1 MEMERNIGDIFSD
14 ILNQKV
20 KISRMAVTSMLL
32 GFLAPCCFFAVWIV
46 SFFSSHG
53 IITVGRYIMTAFSCS
68 VAWILG
74 LVLGM
79 ISLEQIPNSER
90 HLIGNAYAV
99 VGISISAIWI
109 ALLVVRFLL
118 PALFYV
124 VS

>member
-14 ILNQKV
+14 IINQKV
-20 KISRMAVTSMLL
+20 KTSKMAVTSMLL
-32 GFLAPCCFFAVWIV
+32 GILAPCCFFAVWIV

-79 ISLEQIPNSER
+79 ISLEQIPNSGQ
-90 HLIGNAYAV
+90 HLIGTVYAV
-99 VGISISAIWI
+99 VGISISALWI

>member
-20 KISRMAVTSMLL
+20 KTSRLAVTSMLL

-79 ISLEQIPNSER
+79 ISLEQIRNSEQ
-90 HLIGNAYAV
+90 HLIGKAYAV
-99 VGISISAIWI
+99 VGISISALWI
-109 ALLVVRFLL
+109 ALLVVCFLL

-124 VS
+124 NS

>member
-1 MEMERNIGDIFSD
+1 MEMERKIGDIFSD
-14 ILNQKV
+14 ILNQKAKTSKLAV
-20 KISRMAVTSMLL
+20 ISMAL
-32 GFLAPCCFFAVWIV
+32 GILAPCCFFAVWIV

-53 IITVGRYIMTAFSCS
+53 IITVGRYIMAAFSCS

-79 ISLEQIPNSER
+79 ISLEQIRSSEK
-90 HLIGNAYAV
+90 HLIGTAYAV
-99 VGISISAIWI
+99 VGISISALWI
-109 ALLVVRFLL
+109 ALLVVHFLM

>member
-14 ILNQKV
+14 IINQKA
-20 KISRMAVTSMLL
+20 KTSKMAVTSMVM
-32 GFLAPCCFFAVWIV
+32 GILAPCCFFAVWIV

-53 IITVGRYIMTAFSCS
+53 IITVGRFIITAFSCS
-68 VAWILG
+68 LAWILG

-79 ISLEQIPNSER
+79 KSLEQIRNSEQ
-90 HLIGNAYAV
+90 HLIGTAYAV
-99 VGISISAIWI
+99 VGISISALWI
-109 ALLVVRFLL
+109 ALLLVRFLL

>member
-14 ILNQKV
+14 IINQKA
-20 KISRMAVTSMLL
+20 KTSKMEVTSMVL

-79 ISLEQIPNSER
+79 KSLEQIRNSEQ
-90 HLIGNAYAV
+90 HLIGNTYAV

-118 PALFYV
+118 PALFYM

>member
-14 ILNQKV
+14 ILNQKA
-20 KISRMAVTSMLL
+20 KTSRLSVTPMVL
-32 GFLAPCCFFAVWIV
+32 GILAPCCFFAVWIV

-53 IITVGRYIMTAFSCS
+53 IITVGRYIMIAFSCS

-79 ISLEQIPNSER
+79 VSLEQIRNSEQ
-90 HLIGNAYAV
+90 HLIGAAYAV
-99 VGISISAIWI
+99 VGISISALWM

-118 PALFYV
+118 PALFYT

>member
-1 MEMERNIGDIFSD
+1 MKRNIGDVFSD
-14 ILNQKV
+14 ILNQKA
-20 KISRMAVTSMLL
+20 KTSRLSVNSMVL
-32 GFLAPCCFFAVWIV
+32 GILAPCCFFAVWIV

-68 VAWILG
+68 VARIMALILG
-74 LVLGM
+74 M
-79 ISLEQIPNSER
+79 KSLEQIPNSEQ
-90 HLIGNAYAV
+90 HLIGRTYAV
-99 VGISISAIWI
+99 VGISISTLWM

>member
-14 ILNQKV
+14 IINQKA
-20 KISRMAVTSMLL
+20 KTSKMAVTSMVL
-32 GFLAPCCFFAVWIV
+32 GILAPCCFFAVWIV
-46 SFFSSHG
+46 SCFSSHG

-79 ISLEQIPNSER
+79 ISIEQIRNSEQ
-90 HLIGNAYAV
+90 HLIGTAYAV
-99 VGISISAIWI
+99 VGISISALWI
-109 ALLVVRFLL
+109 ALLVIHFLM
-118 PALFYV
+118 PALFYA

>member
-14 ILNQKV
+14 IINQKA
-20 KISRMAVTSMLL
+20 KTSKMAVTSMVL
-32 GFLAPCCFFAVWIV
+32 GILAPCCFFAVWIV

-53 IITVGRYIMTAFSCS
+53 IITVGRYIMAAFSCS

-79 ISLEQIPNSER
+79 KSLEQIRNSEQ
-90 HLIGNAYAV
+90 HLIGTAYAV
-99 VGISISAIWI
+99 VGISISALWI

-118 PALFYV
+118 PALFYI

>member
-14 ILNQKV
+14 IINPKA
-20 KISRMAVTSMLL
+20 KTSKMAVTSMVL
-32 GFLAPCCFFAVWIV
+32 GILAPCCFFAVWIV
-46 SFFSSHG
+46 SSFSSYG

-79 ISLEQIPNSER
+79 ISLEQIRNSEQ
-90 HLIGNAYAV
+90 HLIGTAYAV
-99 VGISISAIWI
+99 VGIAISALWI

>member
-1 MEMERNIGDIFSD
+1 METEQNISDISCD

-20 KISRMAVTSMLL
+20 KTSKMAVTSMVF
-32 GFLAPCCFFAVWIV
+32 GILAPCCFFTAWVV

-53 IITVGRYIMTAFSCS
+53 IITVGRYIMTAFSWS

-79 ISLEQIPNSER
+79 ISLEQIRNSEQ
-90 HLIGNAYAV
+90 HLIGRAYAL
-99 VGISISAIWI
+99 VGISISALWI
-109 ALLVVRFLL
+109 ALLVVRILL
-118 PALFYV
+118 PALFYT

>member
-1 MEMERNIGDIFSD
+1 MEMEPNIGDIFSD
-14 ILNQKV
+14 IINQKANTS
-20 KISRMAVTSMLL
+20 KMAVTSMLL
-32 GFLAPCCFFAVWIV
+32 GILAPCCFFAVWIV

-79 ISLEQIPNSER
+79 ISLEQIHNSEQ
-90 HLIGNAYAV
+90 HLIGTAYAV
-99 VGISISAIWI
+99 VGISISALWI

>member
-1 MEMERNIGDIFSD
+1 MEIERNISDVFSD
-14 ILNQKV
+14 ILNQKAKTYKLSV
-20 KISRMAVTSMLL
+20 NSMVL
-32 GFLAPCCFFAVWIV
+32 GILAPCCFFAVGIV

-79 ISLEQIPNSER
+79 ISIEQIRNSEQ
-90 HLIGNAYAV
+90 HLVGTAYAV

-109 ALLVVRFLL
+109 ALLMVRFLM
-118 PALFYV
+118 PALFYA

>member
-14 ILNQKV
+14 IINQKA
-20 KISRMAVTSMLL
+20 KTSKMAVTSMVL
-32 GFLAPCCFFAVWIV
+32 GILAPCCFFAVWIV

-79 ISLEQIPNSER
+79 ISIEQIRSSEQ
-90 HLIGNAYAV
+90 HLVGTAYAV
-99 VGISISAIWI
+99 VGISISALWI
-109 ALLVVRFLL
+109 ALLMVRFLM

>member
-1 MEMERNIGDIFSD
+1 MEMEPNIGDIFSD
-14 ILNQKV
+14 IINQKANTS
-20 KISRMAVTSMLL
+20 KMAVTFMLL
-32 GFLAPCCFFAVWIV
+32 GILAPCCFFAVWIV

-79 ISLEQIPNSER
+79 ISLEQIHNSEQ
-90 HLIGNAYAV
+90 HLIGTAYAV
-99 VGISISAIWI
+99 VGISISALWI

>member
-1 MEMERNIGDIFSD
+1 MERNIGDIFSD

-20 KISRMAVTSMLL
+20 KTSRLAVTSMLL

-46 SFFSSHG
+46 SFFSSHD

-79 ISLEQIPNSER
+79 ISLEQIRNSEQ
-90 HLIGNAYAV
+90 HLIGKAYAV
-99 VGISISAIWI
+99 VGISISALWI
-109 ALLVVRFLL
+109 ALLVVCFLL

-124 VS
+124 NS

>member
-1 MEMERNIGDIFSD
+1 MEMERKIGDIFSD

-20 KISRMAVTSMLL
+20 KTSKLAVSSMLL

-53 IITVGRYIMTAFSCS
+53 IMTVGRYIMTAFSCS

-79 ISLEQIPNSER
+79 ISLEQIRNSEQ

>member
-1 MEMERNIGDIFSD
+1 MEMEPNIGDIFSD
-14 ILNQKV
+14 RINQKA
-20 KISRMAVTSMLL
+20 KSSKMAVNSMLL
-32 GFLAPCCFFAVWIV
+32 GILAPCCFFALWIV

-79 ISLEQIPNSER
+79 ISLEQIHNSEQ
-90 HLIGNAYAV
+90 HLIGTAYAV
-99 VGISISAIWI
+99 VGISISALWI

>member
-1 MEMERNIGDIFSD
+1 M
-14 ILNQKV
+14 V
-20 KISRMAVTSMLL
+20 L
-32 GFLAPCCFFAVWIV
+32 GILAPCCFFAVWIV

-53 IITVGRYIMTAFSCS
+53 IITVGRYIMTVFSCS

-79 ISLEQIPNSER
+79 KSLEQIRNSEQ
-90 HLIGNAYAV
+90 HLIGSAYAV
-99 VGISISAIWI
+99 VGISISALWI